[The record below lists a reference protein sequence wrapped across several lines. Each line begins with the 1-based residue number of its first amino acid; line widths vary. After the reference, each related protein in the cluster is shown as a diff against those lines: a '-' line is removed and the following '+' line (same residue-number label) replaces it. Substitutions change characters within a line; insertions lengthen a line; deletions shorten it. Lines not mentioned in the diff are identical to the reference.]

1 MYTKLDTRHAE
12 ERLRLSYF
20 KTLDVHNNKYTILLW
35 YRVAICPVCELY
47 RVQKA
52 DQVVRYVHQLDH
64 FTLLHLLYNLQQ
76 HKEYNLIKESR
87 L

>member
-35 YRVAICPVCELY
+35 YRVASRYMPSMRTVSRAKGRPSGQVRSPTRPLY
-47 RVQKA
+47 A
-52 DQVVRYVHQLDH
+52 T
-64 FTLLHLLYNLQQ
+64 TLAIQPTTA
-76 HKEYNLIKESR
+76 
-87 L
+87 